1 MNTWL
6 LVVKVLKAYESVPD
20 DCGEMLKLRAAEHV
34 MDEGFVE
41 MLMEL
46 ETRHR
51 KGTLA
56 DTYAM
61 IAS

>member
-34 MDEGFVE
+34 LDEGFIE
-41 MLMEL
+41 MLDEV
-46 ETRHR
+46 EINHR

-56 DTYAM
+56 DTYVI